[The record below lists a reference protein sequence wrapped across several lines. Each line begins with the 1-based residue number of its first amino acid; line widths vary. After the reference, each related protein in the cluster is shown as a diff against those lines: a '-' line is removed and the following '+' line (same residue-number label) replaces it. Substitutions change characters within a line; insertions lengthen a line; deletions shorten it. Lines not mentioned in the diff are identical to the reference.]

1 MRRFHCPLLLAF
13 RVFCNRKKSFV
24 YQYLGKIFI
33 FNPDHF
39 GALELPWSPTLIS
52 IHDDEEDP
60 LAKLDLFVYTKNN
73 LYPNAL

>member
-1 MRRFHCPLLLAF
+1 M
-13 RVFCNRKKSFV
+13 